1 MSANIDNFIEN
12 LAKQDFVVFA
22 GSGLNKPNGICDW
35 KALLEKLNEL
45 SPVRGVDIS
54 DVRPCHYPE
63 IAQMI
68 YVNLEEQKRV
78 SEYYAVITKS
88 LEPTDNKW
96 HSVHQMIGDVCSS
109 IITTN
114 LDTCFE
120 DFLNY
125 ELTRQKEKARSC
137 QYQTLASLDYR
148 RIKEPYTITY
158 LHGRKGDTQIII
170 KTTDYYKHYKG
181 IDGGEE
187 SPLVDLL
194 KKVFC
199 QPEPIIF
206 VGFSFE
212 DRYVIGTFEKAFQE
226 MRDEKKLSGNIDKI
240 RHYALLGHAVP
251 GDESFRR
258 KLLDDKQQLSDQ
270 EQKLA
275 MVLKNQV
282 ALEERL
288 NRINVQVVRY
298 EYNQHVE
305 IHNWFER
312 IGKIKLSTNEYGV

>member
-1 MSANIDNFIEN
+1 MSNPVDNMIAD
-12 LAKQDFVVFA
+12 LAKQSFIVFA

-35 KALLEKLNEL
+35 KALLERLNEL
-45 SPVRGVDIS
+45 SPLRGVNIS
-54 DVRPCHYPE
+54 EVQPCHYPE

-68 YVNLEEQKRV
+68 YVNLEEQQRV
-78 SEYYAVITKS
+78 SEYFAVIFES
-88 LEPTDNKW
+88 LEPTNNKW
-96 HSVHQMIGDVCSS
+96 HSVHQMIGDTCSS

-120 DFLNY
+120 AFLNY
-125 ELTRQKEKARSC
+125 ELSRQKGKAKSC
-137 QYQTLASLDYR
+137 QYQTHASLDYR
-148 RIKEPYTITY
+148 MIKEPYTITY
-158 LHGRKGDTQIII
+158 LHGRKGDTQVIIN
-170 KTTDYYKHYKG
+170 TTDYNKHYRG
-181 IDGGEE
+181 IDGGKE

-212 DRYVIGTFEKAFQE
+212 DRYVTRTFETAFQE
-226 MRDEKKLSGNIDKI
+226 MRDDKKVSINTEKI

-251 GDESFRR
+251 GDESHRR
-258 KLLDDKQQLSDQ
+258 KLLDDKQKLSN
-270 EQKLA
+270 EEKKMA
-275 MVLKNQV
+275 MVLKNSM

-312 IGKIKLSTNEYGV
+312 IGKIRSSTNELEV